1 MPTGS
6 GDLYRNAEG
15 WNRFSNIKE
24 RTFTGVEQIADVSND
39 ITIQTGKGGISLSC
53 EQPCLLSILNID
65 GTLNG
70 TYSVTDGTEIPLP
83 KGMFLVRTPIKTHK
97 IFIK

>member
-6 GDLYRNAEG
+6 GDSYRKAAG
-15 WNRFSNIKE
+15 WKRFGIIEE

-53 EQPCLLSILNID
+53 EQPCLLSIFNID

-70 TYSVTDGTEIPLP
+70 NYSVTDGTEIPLP
-83 KGMFLVRTPIKTHK
+83 KGMFLVRTPIETHK